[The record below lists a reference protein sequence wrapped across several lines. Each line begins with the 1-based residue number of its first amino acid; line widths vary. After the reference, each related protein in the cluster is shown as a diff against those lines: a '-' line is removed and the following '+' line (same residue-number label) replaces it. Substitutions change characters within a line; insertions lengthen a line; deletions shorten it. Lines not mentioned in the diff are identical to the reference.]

1 MQVVI
6 AVIYCFLSAGIVFG
20 FAAIKPVLIQEGVYR
35 DKCGQEEIEQSQE
48 VCYGQELRWVALL
61 R

>member
-35 DKCGQEEIEQSQE
+35 DKCGHEEIAQNQE

-61 R
+61 C